1 MKLFL
6 IISLVFLSNLAF
18 YAQVNFPII
27 FPVQEIKYKNAKGS
41 VENYNTSTSEYKI
54 FVFFDIETEPAA
66 EILYTGCQFV
76 FEKSKKTIFPIYFS
90 GELVKKRSPEF
101 SKGIPTQLY
110 RTLDRSDYKFFD
122 FKKEDMP
129 IVVVYNEKNELC
141 GYAKN
146 VPQLTMLPCINE
158 KKEAQ
163 FIKAKLLLQ
172 NQQKQ
177 LSPYARYQIAV
188 INSDTKDTIAK
199 PITDKHGDFAV
210 RIDSWI
216 TDYRISIGYYQMNT
230 DTMFLTDERGV
241 KIDYLSKGNDDYE
254 VILKKEHLYNI
265 SDIAVNQEDFS
276 IGNICLADTKCNE
289 FLITANVNYITN
301 NVSISENSKYMLE
314 KLAEFLK
321 KNSKYK
327 LTVSSY
333 VGNDIS
339 NSEATAITQKRADLI
354 IEYFVSKGIKKSRL
368 IATGKGNSEIRNR
381 CLPGIDCSVKEHN
394 YNVRTDFKFV
404 K

>member
-1 MKLFL
+1 MFL
-6 IISLVFLSNLAF
+6 ANLVFF
-18 YAQVNFPII
+18 AQVNFPTALL
-27 FPVQEIKYKNAKGS
+27 VQEIQYKNTKGV
-41 VENYNTSTSEYKI
+41 VENYNTSFSEYKI
-54 FVFFDIETEPAA
+54 FLFFDIETEPAA

-101 SKGIPTQLY
+101 SKGIPTQLF

-129 IVVVYNEKNELC
+129 IAVVYNEKNELC

-146 VPQLTMLPCINE
+146 VPQLGMLPCANE

-172 NQQKQ
+172 NQQGQ
-177 LSPYARYQIAV
+177 LTPYARYQLAV
-188 INSDTKDTIAK
+188 INSETKDTVAK

-210 RIDSWI
+210 RIESWI
-216 TDYRISIGYYQMNT
+216 TDYRVSIGYYQMNG

-241 KIDYLSKGNDDYE
+241 KIDYLTKRKNDYE
-254 VILKKEHLYNI
+254 VVIRKDQLYNL

-289 FLITANVNYITN
+289 FVITSNINYASN
-301 NVSISENSKYMLE
+301 NASISENSKYMLE
-314 KLAEFLK
+314 KLTEFLK

-327 LTVSSY
+327 LIVSSY
-333 VGNDIS
+333 VGNNIS
-339 NSEATAITQKRADLI
+339 NTEATTLTQKRADLI
-354 IEYFVSKGIKKSRL
+354 VEYFISKGIKKSRL
-368 IATGKGNSEIRNR
+368 ISVGKGNSEVRNR
-381 CLPGIDCSVKEHN
+381 CSSGIDCSVKEHN